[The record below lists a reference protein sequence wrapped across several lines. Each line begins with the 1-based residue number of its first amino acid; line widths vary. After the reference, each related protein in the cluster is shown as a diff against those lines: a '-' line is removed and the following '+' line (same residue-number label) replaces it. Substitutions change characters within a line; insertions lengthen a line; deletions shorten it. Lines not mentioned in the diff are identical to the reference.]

1 MAENKKEDLRAMPR
15 PCGGRTGM
23 VTTTNKRGKNDT
35 L

>member
-1 MAENKKEDLRAMPR
+1 MAENKKEDLRTMPPPVR
-15 PCGGRTGM
+15 GAPGM